1 MEETDVG
8 GLAYKLPELYIPRG
22 SIYCC
27 VFISILGYMETRG
40 SSPSRMAVY
49 KIQLVDGSPG
59 RFHVDRQ
66 KQWKFTSTS
75 IYVLYLL
82 IRATVYPFGGVRG
95 SFQLLP
101 RKLLRS
107 IYFHAKGSKA
117 RTVMGVVDRGRGL
130 MTSTRTYR
138 FHIVCSQ
145 TAGGLL
151 L

>member
-82 IRATVYPFGGVRG
+82 IRATVFSPSGEFVEASNSFHG
-95 SFQLLP
+95 SFYEV
-101 RKLLRS
+101 S
-107 IYFHAKGSKA
+107 
-117 RTVMGVVDRGRGL
+117 
-130 MTSTRTYR
+130 TSTLKEVRPGR
-138 FHIVCSQ
+138 
-145 TAGGLL
+145 
-151 L
+151 

>member
-1 MEETDVG
+1 MEIHIYFH
-8 GLAYKLPELYIPRG
+8 LRIIPINK
-22 SIYCC
+22 SN
-27 VFISILGYMETRG
+27 
-40 SSPSRMAVY
+40 
-49 KIQLVDGSPG
+49 
-59 RFHVDRQ
+59 RF
-66 KQWKFTSTS
+66 
-75 IYVLYLL
+75 L
-82 IRATVYPFGGVRG
+82 PFGGVRG